1 MSDRSELKKSIL
13 LCGESDTGKFP
24 RTFHI
29 RETISSGGSAICYSA
44 RYENS
49 LMGTLKEF
57 YPMDVHSLY
66 RDENGQL
73 VHHPD
78 MPEEKEKFSRLLA
91 EYIEPYKMLLEAR
104 KNEHLA
110 AFIPPFEIYYGCDE
124 HLNPIGTVYIWSPSP
139 KVETFK
145 KLCEEIHEHPEVEP
159 EHKLVHALY
168 SIESLTKCILALHSA
183 NLLHRDIKPENFG
196 FTKIG
201 SEIQT
206 QNVSLFDIDTICS
219 VYHVP
224 DGICRGTEG
233 FIEPEFTNQ
242 KANNLTDIY
251 AIGATLFYAVIVND
265 NNTYYQSRL
274 YPELRELVNN
284 SKLIRASETNSHPH
298 LRSILTQILQKTLC
312 PRDDR
317 YQSCEELLADVRKA
331 LYYVVPA
338 EIADRG
344 NAGERWILADIDL
357 LNALDAKQEKNSTL
371 ALQYHLYMNPLYM
384 NVPAEQEKIRVLLI
398 GFGKYA
404 QKFMDIALQISQMPG
419 KYIEMTVISSSQ
431 EDKSVYLAERPE
443 LSRFFNIDG
452 SLPEDKESYGSI
464 QFIKHMF
471 STDNAEENQKFLADI
486 PADYV
491 FIATGKDSRNLM
503 IAQTLHFSCTHTVL
517 ENIRMN
523 QKEQNGLIPV
533 YVTEDISK
541 YPFYAELER
550 MAFNVHLIWHKN
562 LNIPFEE
569 VRKDY
574 RKPYNHDSC
583 VSFVLSMKYK
593 LHGIGIEMD
602 SDSLEKTAKRYL
614 SFILSHQS
622 AKNELIYL
630 EHRRWVAEKLC
641 LGYRQITNLDECAN
655 GKPKDEK
662 HQRHACIVRS
672 RPEQVLSSKKWLNPA
687 TKKPDKEK
695 WDNPS
700 EEALSKLDELE
711 RMSVELHLMYR
722 KHAKLEKENH
732 LLHGDIVTAIRN
744 QIDIDVTCVVA
755 FQELLTCMKDIWDMN
770 SDQVNRYE
778 GLKKH
783 FIRHVKDSSVIPER
797 NQKSIEAQLKSLDKQ
812 FYPIWA
818 SQKYWDYKQDDIAL
832 IHGIPFILTYSDAC
846 MVIPYMTGN
855 NTKLFDNLASATAVN
870 PVKIIYAA
878 FCASPSEL
886 SEIKATVP
894 YIANYMERK
903 VFRADV
909 EFIIGYPEKTDFG
922 SLKETE
928 QDFRSLSKKRISRV
942 KFIPAESRRN
952 YAAALKEYLHGR
964 SRKKM
969 NFLLEQNESPLS
981 CVMEG
986 AGIFEDF
993 SSYSYDSVNMKFT
1006 VAHGCDFL
1014 KYLRVKPH
1022 ITVADMFA
1030 FQLSS
1035 SKTSN
1040 KPEFYADYKELFE
1053 KYRLN
1058 TGAWKFMCKL
1068 FKEYSEQNEQI
1079 AFFKQ
1084 ENFRKGTEKEH
1095 RYIVPF
1101 FCRKA
1106 IVKILNALI
1115 EQEIAGKDSGIISM
1129 TTDSCIVTIKDSY
1142 GYKKE
1147 YDELFSKLH
1156 LLMNPDYLYCMTNP
1170 KLHTVKILY
1179 NNLTVSNLDCKTLQ
1193 ANGYDL
1199 IDYLHQKHY
1208 LINLNCDRTAK
1219 KVSFTYAT
1227 PQIKDLLT
1235 LEGRILEIYV
1245 YHKARETGGFDDIR
1259 SSFEI
1264 DWAKSLA
1271 TNEFDCVL
1279 TKGFSVLFIECK
1291 ATKEIKTEFYMKI
1304 STLVRKFGINAT
1316 AVLIADTQDTPD
1328 SAPVNDIQREK
1339 GKQFDVVTISDR
1351 REIINIGNTL
1361 LKLIEN

>member
-1 MSDRSELKKSIL
+1 M
-13 LCGESDTGKFP
+13 
-24 RTFHI
+24 
-29 RETISSGGSAICYSA
+29 
-44 RYENS
+44 
-49 LMGTLKEF
+49 
-57 YPMDVHSLY
+57 
-66 RDENGQL
+66 
-73 VHHPD
+73 
-78 MPEEKEKFSRLLA
+78 
-91 EYIEPYKMLLEAR
+91 
-104 KNEHLA
+104 
-110 AFIPPFEIYYGCDE
+110 
-124 HLNPIGTVYIWSPSP
+124 
-139 KVETFK
+139 
-145 KLCEEIHEHPEVEP
+145 
-159 EHKLVHALY
+159 
-168 SIESLTKCILALHSA
+168 
-183 NLLHRDIKPENFG
+183 
-196 FTKIG
+196 
-201 SEIQT
+201 
-206 QNVSLFDIDTICS
+206 
-219 VYHVP
+219 
-224 DGICRGTEG
+224 
-233 FIEPEFTNQ
+233 
-242 KANNLTDIY
+242 
-251 AIGATLFYAVIVND
+251 
-265 NNTYYQSRL
+265 
-274 YPELRELVNN
+274 NN
-284 SKLIRASETNSHPH
+284 SKLIQASETNSHPH
-298 LRSILTQILQKTLC
+298 LRNILTQILQKTLC

-317 YQSCEELLADVRKA
+317 YQSCEELLKDVRKA

-344 NAGERWILADIDL
+344 NAGERWVLADVDL

-371 ALQYHLYMNPLYM
+371 ALQYHLYMNPLYE
-384 NVPAEQEKIRVLLI
+384 NVPAEQKKLRVLLI

-404 QKFMDIALQISQMPG
+404 QKFMDIALQISQMPEL
-419 KYIEMTVISSSQ
+419 YPEFTVISSSQ
-431 EDKSVYLAERPE
+431 EDKEIYLAERPE

-452 SLPEDKESYGSI
+452 SLSEEESYGSI
-464 QFIKHMF
+464 QFIKHTF
-471 STDNAEENQKFLADI
+471 SVSNAEENQKFLADI

-491 FIATGKDSRNLM
+491 FIATGKDSQNLM
-503 IAQTLHFSCTHTVL
+503 IAKTLHFSCTYVVL
-517 ENIRMN
+517 ENIRISQN
-523 QKEQNGLIPV
+523 EQNGLIPV
-533 YVTEDISK
+533 YVTENISK
-541 YPFYAELER
+541 YPFCAELER

-569 VRKDY
+569 VRKEY

-583 VSFVLSMKYK
+583 VSFVLSIKYK

-602 SDSLEKTAKRYL
+602 LDSLEKTAKSYL
-614 SFILSHQS
+614 SFILSHP
-622 AKNELIYL
+622 AEKNKLIYL

-662 HQRHACIVRS
+662 HHRHACIVRS

-700 EEALSKLDELE
+700 EETLSTLDELE

-722 KHAKLEKENH
+722 KHAELERENH
-732 LLHGDIVTAIRN
+732 LLHGDIVTAICN
-744 QIDIDVTCVVA
+744 QTDTDASCVVA

-770 SDQVNRYE
+770 SEQVNRYE
-778 GLKKH
+778 GLKKK
-783 FIRHVKDSSVIPER
+783 FLRQVKDSSVIPER
-797 NQKSIEAQLKSLDKQ
+797 NQKSVKYLIDSLDRR
-812 FYPIWA
+812 FYPILA
-818 SQKYWDYKQDDIAL
+818 SQNYWDYKQDDVAL
-832 IHGIPFILTYSDAC
+832 IRGIPFILTYSDVC

-855 NTKLFDNLASATAVN
+855 NTEIFKNLASATVVN
-870 PVKIIYAA
+870 PVKIIYTA
-878 FCASPSEL
+878 FCTSPCEL

-894 YIANYMERK
+894 YITKYMERK

-909 EFIIGYPEKTDFG
+909 EFIIGYPEKADFG

-928 QDFRSLSKKRISRV
+928 QDFCALSKKRISKV
-942 KFIPAESRRN
+942 KFISAESRRN
-952 YAAALKEYLHGR
+952 YAALLKEYLHGR
-964 SRKKM
+964 SRKKIR
-969 NFLLEQNESPLS
+969 FLLEQNESSLS

-993 SSYSYDSVNMKFT
+993 PSYSYDSVNMKFT
-1006 VAHGCDFL
+1006 VGQGCDFM
-1014 KYLRVKPH
+1014 KYLKVKPY

-1058 TGAWKFMCKL
+1058 TGTWKFLCKL
-1068 FKEYSEQNEQI
+1068 LKEYSEKTDQI
-1079 AFFKQ
+1079 AAFKRETSCRESEQ
-1084 ENFRKGTEKEH
+1084 TH
-1095 RYIVPF
+1095 QYIIPF
-1101 FCRKA
+1101 LCRKA
-1106 IVKILNALI
+1106 VVRILNALI
-1115 EQEIAGKDSGIISM
+1115 EQEIAGKDSSVNTL
-1129 TTDSCIVTIKDSY
+1129 TTDSCIVKIKDSY

-1147 YDELFSKLH
+1147 YDELFSNLH
-1156 LLMNPDYLYCMTNP
+1156 LLMNPDYLYCKTDP
-1170 KLHTVKILY
+1170 KCHIVKILH
-1179 NNLTVSNLDCKTLQ
+1179 NDLTVTNLDCKTLQ

-1199 IDYLHQKHY
+1199 IDYLHRKHY

-1235 LEGRILEIYV
+1235 LEGRMLEIYV

-1271 TNEFDCVL
+1271 TNEFDCIL

-1316 AVLIADTQDTPD
+1316 AVLIADTQDTSD
-1328 SAPVNDIQREK
+1328 STPVNDIQREK
-1339 GKQFDVVTISDR
+1339 GRQFDVVTISDR